1 VQNSGQ
7 LLILAVFVVFAVW
20 VLSRGRRQQ
29 REMQMTQS
37 RVRPGAEV
45 MMSSGLYG
53 TVVDVEDGTVRVETS
68 PGTVSRWD
76 RRAVARIISSPE
88 ETAEETVEET
98 AAAESPGSVEP
109 VENVL
114 PVEPAQPVE
123 PARPNREAAPPDR
136 D

>member
-1 VQNSGQ
+1 MQNSGQ
-7 LLILAVFVVFAVW
+7 LLILAVFAVFAVV

-29 REMQMTQS
+29 RETQATQS

-45 MMSSGLYG
+45 MMTSGLYG
-53 TVVDVEDGTVRVETS
+53 TVVEVAEDGTIRVETS

-88 ETAEETVEET
+88 ETALPEET
-98 AAAESPGSVEP
+98 ASPEGTAEAVEEP
-109 VENVL
+109 VEV
-114 PVEPAQPVE
+114 
-123 PARPNREAAPPDR
+123 ARPNSDAAPPDR